1 MVKKVLY
8 WAPCLNK
15 VGTYYSTINSAI
27 SIEKYSKGSFKPVI
41 INVCGEWNES
51 EDLLKQ
57 NNVEIIKFYK
67 KNFFKYL
74 PKNGFL
80 KSRFSYLTIAILSII
95 PLIKFLNKNKNE
107 ILIIHLI
114 ITLPLLL
121 KFIFNLKIKTIL
133 RISGFPKLNILRKN
147 IWKSSNKILE
157 YITCPTKDLLEQ
169 IKEAKIFNN
178 QKVLFLPDAIIN
190 INTMNRKINNINE
203 VVGTKTIL
211 AAGRL
216 TKQKNFLYLLQEFE
230 KFLKIKKDYKLIILG
245 EGEKKSEI
253 QNYIKKNNIS
263 DHVYLKG
270 YVKNIFSYMK
280 NSDLFVLSSLWEDPG
295 FVIIEAAFSNLFVI
309 SSNCPNGPKEI
320 LDNGRGGI
328 LFKSNEEGA
337 LLNSFI
343 EFDKLS
349 SDDRVYKKV
358 ILKKN
363 ISKYTIFKH
372 FKTLETI
379 LKKINV
385 NCLKM
390 EELVLNN
397 Y

>member
-1 MVKKVLY
+1 MVKKILY

-15 VGTYYSTINSAI
+15 VGTYYSTINSSI
-27 SIEKYSKGSFKPVI
+27 SIEKYSMGSFKPVI

-67 KNFFKYL
+67 KNLFKYL

-80 KSRFSYLTIAILSII
+80 RSRFSYLTIAILSII
-95 PLIKFLNKNKNE
+95 PLIKFLNKNKDE

-157 YITCPTKDLLEQ
+157 YVTCPTKDLLEQ

-190 INTMNRKINNINE
+190 INTMNRKINNNNE
-203 VVGTKTIL
+203 VVDTKTIL

-343 EFDKLS
+343 KFDKLS
-349 SDDRVYKKV
+349 SDERVYKKV

-379 LKKINV
+379 LKKINA
-385 NCLKM
+385 
-390 EELVLNN
+390 
-397 Y
+397 

>member
-67 KNFFKYL
+67 KNLFKYL

-80 KSRFSYLTIAILSII
+80 RSRFSYLTIAILSII

-157 YITCPTKDLLEQ
+157 YVTCPTKDLLEQ

-190 INTMNRKINNINE
+190 INTMNRKINNNNE
-203 VVGTKTIL
+203 VVDTKTIL

-216 TKQKNFLYLLQEFE
+216 TKQKNFLYLLHEFE
-230 KFLKIKKDYKLIILG
+230 KFLEIKKDYKLIILG

-349 SDDRVYKKV
+349 SDERVYKKV

-372 FKTLETI
+372 FKTLEII
-379 LKKINV
+379 LKKINA
-385 NCLKM
+385 
-390 EELVLNN
+390 
-397 Y
+397 

>member
-1 MVKKVLY
+1 MVKKILY

-57 NNVEIIKFYK
+57 NNVEIVKFYK
-67 KNFFKYL
+67 KDFFKYL

-80 KSRFSYLTIAILSII
+80 RSRFSYLTIAILSII
-95 PLIKFLNKNKNE
+95 PLIKFLNKNKSE

-157 YITCPTKDLLEQ
+157 YVTCPTKDLLEQ
-169 IKEAKIFNN
+169 IKEARIFNN

-190 INTMNRKINNINE
+190 INTMNRKIDKYNDI
-203 VVGTKTIL
+203 VSTKTIL

-216 TKQKNFLYLLQEFE
+216 TKQKNLLYLLQEFK
-230 KFLKIKKDYKLIILG
+230 KFLKIKKKYKLIILG
-245 EGEKKSEI
+245 EGEGKSEI

-263 DHVYLKG
+263 DHVCLKG

-280 NSDLFVLSSLWEDPG
+280 HSDLFVLSSLWEDPG

-309 SSNCPNGPKEI
+309 SSNCPNGPREI

-328 LFKSNEEGA
+328 LFNSNEEGA

-343 EFDKLS
+343 EFDRLS
-349 SDDRVYKKV
+349 SDERVYKKV

-372 FKTLETI
+372 FKSLETI
-379 LKKINV
+379 LKKINA
-385 NCLKM
+385 
-390 EELVLNN
+390 
-397 Y
+397 

>member
-1 MVKKVLY
+1 
-8 WAPCLNK
+8 
-15 VGTYYSTINSAI
+15 
-27 SIEKYSKGSFKPVI
+27 
-41 INVCGEWNES
+41 
-51 EDLLKQ
+51 
-57 NNVEIIKFYK
+57 
-67 KNFFKYL
+67 
-74 PKNGFL
+74 
-80 KSRFSYLTIAILSII
+80 
-95 PLIKFLNKNKNE
+95 
-107 ILIIHLI
+107 
-114 ITLPLLL
+114 
-121 KFIFNLKIKTIL
+121 
-133 RISGFPKLNILRKN
+133 
-147 IWKSSNKILE
+147 
-157 YITCPTKDLLEQ
+157 
-169 IKEAKIFNN
+169 
-178 QKVLFLPDAIIN
+178 
-190 INTMNRKINNINE
+190 MNRKINNINE

-263 DHVYLKG
+263 EHVYLKG

-349 SDDRVYKKV
+349 SDERVYKKV

-379 LKKINV
+379 LKKINA
-385 NCLKM
+385 
-390 EELVLNN
+390 
-397 Y
+397 

>member
-1 MVKKVLY
+1 MNKKIFY

-57 NNVEIIKFYK
+57 NNVEIVKFYK
-67 KNFFKYL
+67 KDFFKYL

-80 KSRFSYLTIAILSII
+80 RSRFSYLTIAILSII
-95 PLIKFLNKNKNE
+95 PLIKFLNKNKSE

-157 YITCPTKDLLEQ
+157 YVTCPTKDLLEQ
-169 IKEAKIFNN
+169 IKEARIFNN

-190 INTMNRKINNINE
+190 INTMNRKIDKYNDI
-203 VVGTKTIL
+203 VGTKTIL

-216 TKQKNFLYLLQEFE
+216 TKQKNLLYLLQEFK
-230 KFLKIKKDYKLIILG
+230 KFLKIKKNYKLIILG
-245 EGEKKSEI
+245 EGEEKSEI

-280 NSDLFVLSSLWEDPG
+280 HSDLFVLSSLWEDPG

-349 SDDRVYKKV
+349 SDERVYKKV

-372 FKTLETI
+372 FKSLETI
-379 LKKINV
+379 LKKINA
-385 NCLKM
+385 
-390 EELVLNN
+390 
-397 Y
+397 

>member
-1 MVKKVLY
+1 MVKKILY

-80 KSRFSYLTIAILSII
+80 RSRFSYLTIAILSII

-385 NCLKM
+385 
-390 EELVLNN
+390 
-397 Y
+397 

>member
-27 SIEKYSKGSFKPVI
+27 SIEKYSKSSFKPVI

-67 KNFFKYL
+67 KNLFKYL

-80 KSRFSYLTIAILSII
+80 RSRFSYLTIAILSII

-190 INTMNRKINNINE
+190 INTMNRKINNNNE
-203 VVGTKTIL
+203 VVATKTIL

-216 TKQKNFLYLLQEFE
+216 TKQKNFLYLLHEFE
-230 KFLKIKKDYKLIILG
+230 KFLEIKKDYKLIILG

-253 QNYIKKNNIS
+253 QNYIKKKNIS

-349 SDDRVYKKV
+349 SDERVYKKV

-379 LKKINV
+379 LKKINA
-385 NCLKM
+385 
-390 EELVLNN
+390 
-397 Y
+397 

>member
-1 MVKKVLY
+1 
-8 WAPCLNK
+8 
-15 VGTYYSTINSAI
+15 
-27 SIEKYSKGSFKPVI
+27 
-41 INVCGEWNES
+41 
-51 EDLLKQ
+51 
-57 NNVEIIKFYK
+57 
-67 KNFFKYL
+67 
-74 PKNGFL
+74 
-80 KSRFSYLTIAILSII
+80 
-95 PLIKFLNKNKNE
+95 
-107 ILIIHLI
+107 
-114 ITLPLLL
+114 
-121 KFIFNLKIKTIL
+121 
-133 RISGFPKLNILRKN
+133 
-147 IWKSSNKILE
+147 
-157 YITCPTKDLLEQ
+157 
-169 IKEAKIFNN
+169 
-178 QKVLFLPDAIIN
+178 
-190 INTMNRKINNINE
+190 MNRKINNINE

-349 SDDRVYKKV
+349 LDEQVYKKV

-379 LKKINV
+379 LKKINA
-385 NCLKM
+385 
-390 EELVLNN
+390 
-397 Y
+397 

>member
-67 KNFFKYL
+67 KNLFKYL

-80 KSRFSYLTIAILSII
+80 RSRFSYLTIAILSII

-157 YITCPTKDLLEQ
+157 YVTCPTKDLLEQ

-190 INTMNRKINNINE
+190 INTMNRKINNNNE
-203 VVGTKTIL
+203 VVDTKTIL

-216 TKQKNFLYLLQEFE
+216 TKQKNFLYLLHEFE
-230 KFLKIKKDYKLIILG
+230 KFLEINKDYKLIILG

-349 SDDRVYKKV
+349 SDERVYKKV

-379 LKKINV
+379 LKKINA
-385 NCLKM
+385 
-390 EELVLNN
+390 
-397 Y
+397 

>member
-1 MVKKVLY
+1 
-8 WAPCLNK
+8 
-15 VGTYYSTINSAI
+15 
-27 SIEKYSKGSFKPVI
+27 
-41 INVCGEWNES
+41 
-51 EDLLKQ
+51 
-57 NNVEIIKFYK
+57 
-67 KNFFKYL
+67 
-74 PKNGFL
+74 
-80 KSRFSYLTIAILSII
+80 
-95 PLIKFLNKNKNE
+95 
-107 ILIIHLI
+107 
-114 ITLPLLL
+114 
-121 KFIFNLKIKTIL
+121 
-133 RISGFPKLNILRKN
+133 
-147 IWKSSNKILE
+147 
-157 YITCPTKDLLEQ
+157 
-169 IKEAKIFNN
+169 
-178 QKVLFLPDAIIN
+178 
-190 INTMNRKINNINE
+190 MNRKINNINE

-230 KFLKIKKDYKLIILG
+230 NFLEIKKDYKLIILG

-349 SDDRVYKKV
+349 SDERVYKKV

-379 LKKINV
+379 LKKINA
-385 NCLKM
+385 
-390 EELVLNN
+390 
-397 Y
+397 